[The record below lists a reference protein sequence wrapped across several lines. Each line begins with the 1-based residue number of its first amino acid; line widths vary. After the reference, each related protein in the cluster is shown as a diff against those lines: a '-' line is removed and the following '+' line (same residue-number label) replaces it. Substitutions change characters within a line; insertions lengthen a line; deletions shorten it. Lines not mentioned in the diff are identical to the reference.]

1 MTMLICALCCMSVNA
16 QTVSNEILNGTKWEV
31 PQTNP
36 EVSVIMSYTKKTI
49 TEILKSKKTNKTS
62 QRSYRYYFT
71 DEYPTKF
78 DKKKVG
84 KPNSGKYFCMLM
96 PQRDL
101 MVVQIYEMSS
111 PDTLLVK
118 STDPK
123 NTGALIGVAVRV
135 KQVNRILLA
144 ITALLFS
151 AGTYMPIQNAVCA

>member
-1 MTMLICALCCMSVNA
+1 MSNHKNKLRNMKMSSAIKHLLLPTLFVITSVCDA

-62 QRSYRYYFT
+62 ERSYRYYFT

-135 KQVNRILLA
+135 K
-144 ITALLFS
+144 
-151 AGTYMPIQNAVCA
+151 

>member
-1 MTMLICALCCMSVNA
+1 MSSAIKHLLLPSLFVISSVCNA

-62 QRSYRYYFT
+62 ERSYRYYFT

-101 MVVQIYEMSS
+101 MVVQIYEMPS

-118 STDPK
+118 SADPH
-123 NTGALIGVAVRV
+123 NAGALISAVVRV
-135 KQVNRILLA
+135 K
-144 ITALLFS
+144 
-151 AGTYMPIQNAVCA
+151 